1 MYYNVFSGGIEYTLV
16 VVLFKM
22 LNKLRSLFHA
32 PLLNFAVAVNN
43 RIAPQT
49 RTADDE
55 NCDKINS
62 Q

>member
-1 MYYNVFSGGIEYTLV
+1 MHACCSAIQDVKQIEVPFSW
-16 VVLFKM
+16 
-22 LNKLRSLFHA
+22 
-32 PLLNFAVAVNN
+32 PLLLLMVNFAVAVNN